1 MALTSYG
8 AGFEGFV
15 LSMARGLFIQKK
27 SKNKIRPSFIY
38 LFFLSSSFPL
48 FLSPAMLVFN
58 RVILDPGLGSE
69 ELGEHRLMKPT
80 RSVKFSVE
88 QLCLLLLSCVLTE
101 ADLGWPHL
109 LWHAGA
115 AVDAWTSVC
124 RELIL
129 VV

>member
-1 MALTSYG
+1 
-8 AGFEGFV
+8 
-15 LSMARGLFIQKK
+15 
-27 SKNKIRPSFIY
+27 
-38 LFFLSSSFPL
+38 
-48 FLSPAMLVFN
+48 MLVFN

-80 RSVKFSVE
+80 HSVKFSLE
-88 QLCLLLLSCVLTE
+88 QLCLLLLSCVLPE

-115 AVDAWTSVC
+115 AVDTWASVC

>member
-80 RSVKFSVE
+80 HSVKFSLE
-88 QLCLLLLSCVLTE
+88 QLCLLLLSCVLPK

-115 AVDAWTSVC
+115 AVDTWTSIC